1 MFIRFTYVEFSWDV
15 MEPISYFVGLANVI
29 MGYIYFMF
37 TQRDFSFGTWQ
48 SQMMQNAMDRQLKTG
63 KFDVEKYEQ
72 MAKVTAKVHGSVIR
86 ARDTLLEERMRE
98 KKSARARVSKRV
110 SVYYYCKSII

>member
-37 TQRDFSFGTWQ
+37 TQRFFSFGTWQ

-63 KFDVEKYEQ
+63 SLTWTNTSKWPESYGEGTWFGNTRVILFYIENEREKE
-72 MAKVTAKVHGSVIR
+72 R
-86 ARDTLLEERMRE
+86 ARSCE
-98 KKSARARVSKRV
+98 
-110 SVYYYCKSII
+110 